1 MWRSTD
7 AAAVGSAYRDVMT
20 EAFGVQ
26 RIDVGIDGG
35 REAAAALST
44 AVGLARSLGARLRLV
59 AVAELRFDLAGDPR
73 PSDPAELDRLDRH
86 LAHAVAG
93 LSGLVVET
101 ELREGLPDQI
111 IQGLA
116 RESDL
121 LILGSRAAYGEAG
134 RTSLGSTSTKVMRG
148 ASCPVIV
155 APAP

>member
-1 MWRSTD
+1 MWWSTD
-7 AAAVGSAYRDVMT
+7 DGASGPTYLAAMT
-20 EAFGVQ
+20 EERTVR
-26 RIDVGIDGG
+26 RIDVGIDGS
-35 REAAAALST
+35 REAAAALRT
-44 AVGLARSLGARLRLV
+44 AADLARSLGARLRLV
-59 AVAELRFDLAGDPR
+59 AVAELRFDLAGHPR
-73 PSDPAELDRLDRH
+73 PSDPAELDRLGRH

-93 LSGLVVET
+93 LGGLAVET
-101 ELREGLPDQI
+101 ELCEGLPDQI

-148 ASCPVIV
+148 APCPVIV